1 MSQSAIYVAN
11 TSVQNVA
18 AAGIIQPGTVIRRFG
33 PNIKLSGNGIQIAG
47 SGYYEV
53 IANVTLAPTAAG
65 LITVSAIKDNVV
77 IPGGTASATATAADD
92 STNLTIVAIVKEP
105 CMCCDGLSNITFVL
119 NGGAAAVSNIAI
131 SVKKL

>member
-33 PNIKLSGNGIQIAG
+33 PNLRLSGNAIQVAG

-65 LITVSAIKDNVV
+65 LVTISAVKDNVV
-77 IPGGTASATATAADD
+77 IPGGTASATVTAADD
-92 STNLTIVAIVKEP
+92 STNLTIVAIVKES

-119 NGGAAAVSNIAI
+119 NEGAAAVSNIAI

>member
-33 PNIKLSGNGIQIAG
+33 PNIKLAGNAIQIAG

-65 LITVSAIKDNVV
+65 LVTISATKDNVV
-77 IPGGTASATATAADD
+77 IPGATASANVTTADNNV
-92 STNLTIVAIVKEP
+92 NLTIVAIVKEP
-105 CMCCDGLSNITFVL
+105 CMCCDGLSNIAFVL
-119 NGGAAAVSNIAI
+119 NEGAAAVSNIAI
-131 SVKKL
+131 TIKKL